1 MFPYPR
7 TPGYDTRTLIA
18 RPAIVQTDIDRQS
31 RIDGDGNRRLIF
43 RYHLSDNHDD
53 NNLNTNY
60 AQPFVRLPRL
70 CSPTLN
76 LRLELDAS
84 EA

>member
-43 RYHLSDNHDD
+43 GYHLDTNTDNHDD
-53 NNLNTNY
+53 NLIPIMRNY
-60 AQPFVRLPRL
+60 SYAFRVYVRLRL
-70 CSPTLN
+70 IYG
-76 LRLELDAS
+76 
-84 EA
+84 

>member
-43 RYHLSDNHDD
+43 RYHLSLDNHDD
-53 NNLNTNY
+53 KLIPIMRNHSY
-60 AQPFVRLPRL
+60 AFRVYVRLRL
-70 CSPTLN
+70 IYG
-76 LRLELDAS
+76 
-84 EA
+84 

>member
-1 MFPYPR
+1 MSTAARPLLGVHHLVCFAFASPLLVLNIFMFPYPR

-43 RYHLSDNHDD
+43 RYHL
-53 NNLNTNY
+53 T
-60 AQPFVRLPRL
+60 PI
-70 CSPTLN
+70 TLS
-76 LRLELDAS
+76 R
-84 EA
+84 